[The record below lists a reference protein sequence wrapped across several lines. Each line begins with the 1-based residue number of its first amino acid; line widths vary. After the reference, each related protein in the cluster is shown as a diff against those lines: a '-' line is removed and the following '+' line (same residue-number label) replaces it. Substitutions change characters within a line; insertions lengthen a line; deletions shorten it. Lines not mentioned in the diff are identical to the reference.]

1 MIPQK
6 QEDKFRPFDMLPPPM
21 GHTPRIFFIHLT
33 VLTAAPANDFGE
45 NGDEM
50 QNAQGTGRD
59 PHEGKLADS
68 EKHTS
73 KITIQLKSRDLVEI
87 RHVTPNN
94 YSVPGLG
101 RLQKDERI
109 SFQFDGVLLEAPE
122 QRFPLAC

>member
-1 MIPQK
+1 
-6 QEDKFRPFDMLPPPM
+6 MLPPPM
-21 GHTPRIFFIHLT
+21 GHSLQIFFIHLT
-33 VLTAAPANDFGE
+33 VLTAAPANDFDE

-50 QNAQGTGRD
+50 QNAQGTGPD
-59 PHEGKLADS
+59 SYEGKLADS

-73 KITIQLKSRDLVEI
+73 KITIELKGRDLVEI
-87 RHVTPNN
+87 RHVTPYN

-122 QRFPLAC
+122 QKFPVAC

>member
-1 MIPQK
+1 M
-6 QEDKFRPFDMLPPPM
+6 QEVTEEVPYISFD
-21 GHTPRIFFIHLT
+21 
-33 VLTAAPANDFGE
+33 E

-50 QNAQGTGRD
+50 QNAQGTGPD
-59 PHEGKLADS
+59 SYEGKLADS

-73 KITIQLKSRDLVEI
+73 KITIELKGRDLVEI
-87 RHVTPNN
+87 RHVTPYN

-122 QRFPLAC
+122 QKFPVAC